1 MDFLNRIL
9 PLFRELHRH
18 EVDYV
23 LVGGAAVNIHGRVR
37 STEDVDL
44 FIRVEPENVARLR
57 RALRAV
63 WDDESIEEITYE
75 DLIEDYPTIRYGPP
89 EDDLIVDILTRLGT
103 AFRFED
109 LEAETRDVHGI
120 PVQVATPATLYRMKK
135 GTVRPVDWGDAA
147 ALREMFDLED
157 DD

>member
-9 PLFRELHRH
+9 PLFRALNRQGV
-18 EVDYV
+18 EV
-23 LVGGAAVNIHGRVR
+23 
-37 STEDVDL
+37 
-44 FIRVEPENVARLR
+44 
-57 RALRAV
+57 
-63 WDDESIEEITYE
+63 
-75 DLIEDYPTIRYGPP
+75 
-89 EDDLIVDILTRLGT
+89 VDIMTRLGT

-109 LEAETRDVHGI
+109 LEAETRNVHGI